1 MAEDRGS
8 GGVVKRIRSDYFDE
22 DIVSEI
28 LARLPVRSLLRFRC
42 VCKSWR
48 ALIADSHFVKKHS
61 SYAERGIGDNNS
73 KLLFL
78 MNPPLSIDYE
88 ALKDLK
94 EGGDGWFARRELHFP
109 VKLAAYQFMHERIRI
124 LGSCNGLICV
134 ECQGVGIVVW
144 NPCTGE
150 YKVLPNPP
158 TDCHPSDFY
167 GFGYDSTTDDYKII
181 RGRRSSEEALIHVF
195 TLKTGSWR
203 TTRDH
208 DYAEFWGKGCLFN
221 GALHWLVST
230 YPGSRIMS
238 FCVAEEKFE
247 ETVPLLDDY
256 HVFHGVLVYKDHLCV
271 YQILDGIPAVLSVWL
286 MEEYGAKES
295 WTQVI
300 KFSLK
305 KLRGEELKP
314 LCILQ
319 NGEILMHR
327 VMSDDPFE
335 FNDPADVFDVDLDEL
350 YYEQLMQDDPDVFN
364 DDPGMFDEDLDEL
377 YYEQLMQDDPDV
389 FDDDPGVFDEDL
401 DELYYEQLMQDDPDV
416 FDDDPGLSDEDLDTL
431 YNQQCMWNAESLLV
445 LTNQKT
451 SKAVFEVDLGFG
463 AATYRQT
470 LVSPVTGI

>member
-73 KLLFL
+73 RLLFL
-78 MNPPLSIDYE
+78 MSPPLSIDYE

-94 EGGDGWFARRELHFP
+94 EGGDGWFARRELPFP
-109 VKLAAYQFMHERIRI
+109 VKLTAYQFMLKRVRI

-134 ECQGVGIVVW
+134 ECQAVGIVVW

-167 GFGYDSTTDDYKII
+167 GFGYDSTADDYKII

-203 TTRDH
+203 TIRDR
-208 DYAEFWGKGCLFN
+208 DNAEFWGKGCLFN
-221 GALHWLVST
+221 GALHWLVPT
-230 YPGSRIMS
+230 YQGSRIMS
-238 FCVAEEKFE
+238 FCLAEEKFE

-256 HVFHGVLVYKDHLCV
+256 RVFHGVLVYKDHLCV
-271 YQILDGIPAVLSVWL
+271 YQILDGIPADLSVWL

-300 KFSLK
+300 EFSFK
-305 KLRGEELKP
+305 KLRGEEWKP

-327 VMSDDPFE
+327 VMSDDPFAFHE
-335 FNDPADVFDVDLDEL
+335 DLDEL
-350 YYEQLMQDDPDVFN
+350 YNEQLVQDDPDVF
-364 DDPGMFDEDLDEL
+364 DDEPVVFDEDLDEL

-389 FDDDPGVFDEDL
+389 FDDDPGVFDDDI
-401 DELYYEQLMQDDPDV
+401 DELYNEQRMWDDLDVFDDPDV
-416 FDDDPGLSDEDLDTL
+416 SDEDLDTL
-431 YNQQCMWNAESLLV
+431 YHQQCMWNAESLLV

-463 AATYRQT
+463 AAIYRET